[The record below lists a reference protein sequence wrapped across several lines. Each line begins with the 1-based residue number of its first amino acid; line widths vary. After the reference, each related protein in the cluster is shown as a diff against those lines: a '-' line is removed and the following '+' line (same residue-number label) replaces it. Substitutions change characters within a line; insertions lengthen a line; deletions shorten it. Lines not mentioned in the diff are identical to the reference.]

1 MLLISFHNSA
11 ISLSRYISV
20 LNRILLHGQMFI
32 QTLSKK
38 SNLRLSNF
46 LVLAFQILLPS
57 RLSKPMLQIS
67 AMVGSLSKGLIIK
80 RKLSPSLPN
89 IGIVLNKTIPQ
100 SKKKFWQLCCAF
112 PNFNLIYSI
121 KSFYFALIVNQQKM
135 F

>member
-1 MLLISFHNSA
+1 MLLTSFHNSA
-11 ISLSRYISV
+11 TSLSRYICV

-57 RLSKPMLQIS
+57 RLSKLMLLIS
-67 AMVGSLSKGLIIK
+67 VIVGSLSKGLIIK
-80 RKLSPSLPN
+80 KKLSLSLLS
-89 IGIVLNKTIPQ
+89 IGIILNKTIPQ
-100 SKKKFWQLCCAF
+100 SRKKFWQLCCAF

-121 KSFYFALIVNQQKM
+121 KSFYFVLIVSQQKM